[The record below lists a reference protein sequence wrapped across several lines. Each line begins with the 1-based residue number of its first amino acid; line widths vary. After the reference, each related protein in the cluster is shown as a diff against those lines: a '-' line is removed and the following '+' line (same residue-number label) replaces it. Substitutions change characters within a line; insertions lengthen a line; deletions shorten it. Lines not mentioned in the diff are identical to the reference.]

1 MKGNKQVMKTLIQ
14 ILTTRSGSCGA
25 TRFAATAII
34 TIALGIG
41 VTGHVQRGECRFT
54 TAVAV
59 SPA

>member
-1 MKGNKQVMKTLIQ
+1 MKTLIQ